1 MFYKQLIGVI
11 TDTDTEVRILEGY
24 RCITAIPDPVTPQ
37 AMAEA
42 RNVLYE
48 FLGGRYG
55 DVELACDYHV
65 SERNGYWAA
74 VAVEEPAFTPRYK
87 ALKPQALI
95 EEDTWLY

>member
-1 MFYKQLIGVI
+1 MFYKQLITVI
-11 TDTDTEVRILEGY
+11 TDTDTEVRLLEGY
-24 RCITAIPDPVTPQ
+24 KCITAVPDVTTTQ

-42 RNVLYE
+42 RNVLLA

-55 DVELACDYHV
+55 EVELACDYQV

-74 VAVEEPAFTPRYK
+74 VAVEEPEFTPRYK

-95 EEDTWLY
+95 EEDTWYF

>member
-1 MFYKQLIGVI
+1 MFYKQLITVI
-11 TDTDTEVRILEGY
+11 TDTDTEVRLLEGY
-24 RCITAIPDPVTPQ
+24 KCITAVPDVTTTQ

-42 RNVLYE
+42 RNVLLA

-55 DVELACDYHV
+55 EVELACDYQV

-74 VAVEEPAFTPRYK
+74 VAVEEPEFAPRYK

-95 EEDTWLY
+95 EEDTWYF

>member
-1 MFYKQLIGVI
+1 MFYKQLITVV
-11 TDTDTEVRILEGY
+11 TDTDTEVRLLEGY
-24 RCITAIPDPVTPQ
+24 KCITAIPDVTTTQ

-55 DVELACDYHV
+55 EVELACDYRV

-74 VAVEEPAFTPRYK
+74 VAVEEPAFAPRYK

-95 EEDTWLY
+95 EEDTWLF